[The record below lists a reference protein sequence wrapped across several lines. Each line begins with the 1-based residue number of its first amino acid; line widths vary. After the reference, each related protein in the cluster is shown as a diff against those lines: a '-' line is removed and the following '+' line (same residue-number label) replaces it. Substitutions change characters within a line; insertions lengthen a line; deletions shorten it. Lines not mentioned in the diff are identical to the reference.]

1 MGIGVVETGVPH
13 ADRSTFVLAGGGGG
27 TYGIEIASVGVDD
40 DDTVELRTSGA
51 DDLHDHRRQHLGAD
65 RERSR
70 ETGVLTR
77 SSDRNHRGDDGCGDS
92 TGCRLSNRAGDDRVG
107 VDREVWA
114 VLLRGAER
122 QHEDA
127 PLPYVGVR
135 EIAEPSHR
143 ASVGGL
149 CPGVIPSRQR
159 RRRERQLIRGGEK
172 PSGTMT

>member
-1 MGIGVVETGVPH
+1 
-13 ADRSTFVLAGGGGG
+13 
-27 TYGIEIASVGVDD
+27 
-40 DDTVELRTSGA
+40 
-51 DDLHDHRRQHLGAD
+51 
-65 RERSR
+65 
-70 ETGVLTR
+70 
-77 SSDRNHRGDDGCGDS
+77 
-92 TGCRLSNRAGDDRVG
+92 
-107 VDREVWA
+107 
-114 VLLRGAER
+114 LLRGAER

-149 CPGVIPSRQR
+149 CPGVIPSRRR